1 MSKAK
6 STKSSAPKKDAPKS
20 GLVVKNS
27 NGSGNYAKPSSIIPN
42 KGFSSSKKGGIN
54 TTPRKAK

>member
-6 STKSSAPKKDAPKS
+6 STKSTTPKKDAAKS

-27 NGSGNYAKPSSIIPN
+27 TGGGNYAKPSSIIPN
-42 KGFSSSKKGGIN
+42 KGFSSSKKGGV
-54 TTPRKAK
+54 TSTPRKAK